1 MTTKYTLRPYQQE
14 AVDAVIEYIKK
25 NTAPA
30 CLEVA
35 TGGGKAIICA
45 ELARLVY
52 KMSGKRILILVPTA
66 ELVKQNKEAFDM
78 TGYPSSIYSASVS
91 KSLRHHVVFATP
103 LSFKKVAKRIGGEF
117 SLIIQ
122 DECHLLS
129 PTYKSIYAD
138 MMEGNPNLRIIG
150 MSASPYKLNTG
161 YVYEIDE
168 HDNLVEE
175 ANNPYFKKL
184 LYRIDARLLI
194 SLGYLTP
201 PSIGD
206 VSARYDTSNMELNSY
221 KEFTQESIDRAF
233 VGKGRLTSQIV
244 ADIVDKSKNARCVMI
259 FAATVAHAIEVM
271 ESLPKEISRLV
282 TGETP
287 KKERDSIMKEAQQQK
302 IKYLVNCSVLT
313 TGVSINHVDV
323 VAILRKSTS
332 HSLITQIV
340 GRGMRLCDNK
350 PYFLLLDY
358 ANNVTDL
365 FPDGD
370 IFNPDIKTY
379 RSKESIKIDI
389 NCPECGSKQ
398 KATKRQGYDLYNDE
412 GFALDLAGDV
422 IMIDGLKLP
431 AHYSRRCTGVSR
443 VKANEWKR
451 CDFYW
456 ASKPCPKCDYKNDV
470 AARFCGGCNHELI
483 DPNKSLS
490 EQAIIV
496 KQGEK
501 YTTTVSNLEISESR
515 NGGVIIATFS
525 TPNGLIKSKFY
536 PNNPNRFIAQHANIF
551 NRATECGEKRPT
563 QIEYSLKKDG
573 LYVIHRYIPPFV
585 EN

>member
-1 MTTKYTLRPYQQE
+1 MKPKYTLRPYQQE
-14 AVDAVIEYIKK
+14 AVNAVIDYIKK

-103 LSFKKVAKRIGGEF
+103 LSFKSVAKRIGKEF
-117 SLIIQ
+117 ALVIQ

-129 PTYKSIYAD
+129 PTYKKIYSD
-138 MMEGNPNLRIIG
+138 MLEGNPNLRIIG
-150 MSASPYKLNTG
+150 MSASPYKLNSG
-161 YVYEIDE
+161 YVYEIDDN
-168 HDNLVEE
+168 DNLVEE
-175 ANNPYFKKL
+175 ATDPYFKKL

-206 VSARYDTSNMELNSY
+206 VCVKYDTSEMELNSY

-271 ESLPKEISRLV
+271 GSLPPEISRLV

-287 KKERDSIMKEAQQQK
+287 KKERDFIMKETQSKK

-370 IFNPDIKTY
+370 IFNPDIKAY
-379 RSKESIKIDI
+379 RSRESIKIDI
-389 NCPECGSKQ
+389 SCPECGSKQ
-398 KATKRQGYDLYNDE
+398 KSTKRQGYDSYNDE

-422 IMIDGLKLP
+422 IKIDGLKLP
-431 AHYSRRCTGVSR
+431 AHYSRRCVGVTRS
-443 VKANEWKR
+443 KANEWER
-451 CDFYW
+451 CGFYW
-456 ASKPCPKCDYKNDV
+456 ASKECDECGYKNDV

-490 EQAIIV
+490 EQAIVI

-501 YTTTVSNLEISESR
+501 YTTNVNALSIKESA
-515 NGGVIIATFS
+515 NGGVMYAIFD
-525 TPNGLIKSKFY
+525 TPHGEIKAKFY
-536 PNNPNRFIAQHANIF
+536 PNNTNRFVAQHANIF

-563 QIEYSLKKDG
+563 RIEYSLKKDG
-573 LYVIHRYIPPFV
+573 YYVIHRYIPPFV